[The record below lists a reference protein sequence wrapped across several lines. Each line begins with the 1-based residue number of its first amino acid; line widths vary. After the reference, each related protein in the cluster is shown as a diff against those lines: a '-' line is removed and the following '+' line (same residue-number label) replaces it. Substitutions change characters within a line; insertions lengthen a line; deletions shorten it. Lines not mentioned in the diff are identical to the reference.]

1 MFELPEYVVLAS
13 QITETLNKKRIASAS
28 LGNSPHKFVWYN
40 VSRDQFSRLMAGKTI
55 GSAYSRGRWM
65 FIPVNPG
72 YLLVF
77 GECGGKILYHGS
89 ASEIP
94 KKYHLLVQFIDGSA
108 LSAMT
113 QMWGAMELYKKG
125 EELKQNKYIRGM
137 KPTPVDKEFTF
148 EYFNDLIDH
157 CLTAD
162 TKTAKGLLTQNQL
175 IPGLGNSIAQDI
187 LFAARMSPKHP
198 VRDLSQ
204 KERKL
209 LFSAITKTVQ
219 EVIAERGRYDEF
231 DLFGQPGGYARM
243 MDKNSVGKPCP
254 RCGGKVQKIQYLGGA
269 CYFCPECQV

>member
-13 QITETLNKKRIASAS
+13 QITETLNKKQIESAS

-40 VSRDQFSRLMAGKTI
+40 ITHDEFSRIMAGKTF
-55 GSAYSRGRWM
+55 GPAYSRGRWM

-72 YLLVF
+72 YVLVF
-77 GECGGKILYHGS
+77 GECGGKILYHKS
-89 ASEIP
+89 AATIP
-94 KKYHLLVQFIDGSA
+94 EKYHLLVRFVDGGA

-113 QMWGAMELYKKG
+113 QMWGAMALYKNG
-125 EELKQNKYIRGM
+125 EERKQIKYIREM
-137 KPTPVDKEFTF
+137 KATPLDKEFTL

-162 TKTAKGLLTQNQL
+162 TKTAKGLLTQKQL

-198 VRDLSQ
+198 VKELAS
-204 KERKL
+204 KERKV
-209 LFSAITKTVQ
+209 LFNAITKTVQ
-219 EVIAERGRYDEF
+219 DIIAKRGRHDEF
-231 DLFGQPGGYARM
+231 DLFGEPGGYKRK

-254 RCGGKVQKIQYLGGA
+254 RCGGTVLKIQFLGGA
-269 CYFCPECQV
+269 CYFCPGCQN